1 MKTKKS
7 NILKEDIMLEQEK
20 LEKMIS
26 DIQTQLDTE
35 KKTAEIIAENAD
47 TLVKSHDEK
56 FDAIEKSLTALL
68 NKIETLTSAV
78 EGIKINE
85 IVSNV
90 EKSINE
96 KLDAAKAQLDDQVQ
110 SLAKST
116 QSQKEELET
125 LQKAVDVISDEP
137 VRKSVVTVIEPVTE
151 IKEEKKT
158 TFEDLIQK
166 ASTELRTTTN
176 SARQNELFKAICS
189 LESGIIPQNF
199 KI

>member
-1 MKTKKS
+1 
-7 NILKEDIMLEQEK
+7 MLEQDK
-20 LEKMIS
+20 LEKMIA
-26 DIQTQLDTE
+26 DIQVQIDTE

-68 NKIETLTSAV
+68 NKIEALTSAV

-96 KLDAAKAQLDDQVQ
+96 KLDAAKTELDNQVQ

-125 LQKAVDVISDEP
+125 LQKAVDVIAEEP
-137 VRKSVVTVIEPVTE
+137 VRKSVVTVVEPVAE

-166 ASTELRTTTN
+166 ASAELRTTTN
-176 SARQNELFKAICS
+176 SARQTELFKAICS

>member
-78 EGIKINE
+78 EAIKINE

-189 LESGIIPQNF
+189 LESGIIPKNF

>member
-1 MKTKKS
+1 
-7 NILKEDIMLEQEK
+7 MLEQEK

-78 EGIKINE
+78 EAIKINE

-189 LESGIIPQNF
+189 LESGIIPKNF